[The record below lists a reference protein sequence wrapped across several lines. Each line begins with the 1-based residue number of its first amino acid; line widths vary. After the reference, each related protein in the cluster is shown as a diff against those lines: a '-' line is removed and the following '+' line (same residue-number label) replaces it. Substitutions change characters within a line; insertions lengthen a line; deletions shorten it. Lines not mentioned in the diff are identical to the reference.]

1 MYDGAC
7 ARLDRHKLHTNGNQ
21 TSILSHLG
29 MTAVCHKIETGK
41 EKQTFLGLRSRPLIY
56 FLLFIS
62 VFFFSRGV
70 GDFSLTGP

>member
-21 TSILSHLG
+21 TSILIHLG
-29 MTAVCHKIETGK
+29 MTAVCDKIETGK

-62 VFFFSRGV
+62 VLFFFEG
-70 GDFSLTGP
+70 GGGF